1 MSSFGF
7 FIHSG
12 FLLCFIHRAHWGCH
26 IGLWSRNILE
36 PICIQM
42 YSDFAAKRQNST
54 YFRDL
59 ERQAL
64 AAILPSITFNF
75 LNVAA
80 QNTFVLESGTI
91 WCFSTIFLPF
101 NKTGSGVQVI
111 EQTWN
116 YSSTLI
122 RETMRLLEY
131 LYTSNMS
138 LKPFQFLHLIENKD
152 LFESLSK
159 NFWIIW
165 WWVFSIRW
173 LVFSIWLFVF
183 RICSPVK
190 EILGHL
196 IVVGE
201 ELVTKLLHLI
211 LRARAHLLLKMIK
224 KW

>member
-1 MSSFGF
+1 MKYEKVKVCNKWMWKWKLETMQKPRLNQNLHKRWGSHNGSRSTNRHQHVVFYF

-12 FLLCFIHRAHWGCH
+12 FFLCFIHRAHWGCH

-101 NKTGSGVQVI
+101 NKTGSGL
-111 EQTWN
+111 QTWN
-116 YSSTLI
+116 FSSTL
-122 RETMRLLEY
+122 
-131 LYTSNMS
+131 
-138 LKPFQFLHLIENKD
+138 
-152 LFESLSK
+152 
-159 NFWIIW
+159 
-165 WWVFSIRW
+165 
-173 LVFSIWLFVF
+173 
-183 RICSPVK
+183 
-190 EILGHL
+190 
-196 IVVGE
+196 
-201 ELVTKLLHLI
+201 
-211 LRARAHLLLKMIK
+211 
-224 KW
+224 